1 MPKLVEVFNKDYIG
15 KLESFSIYMDTIL
28 MNGYSGARKSKAKG
42 MSLEFSDFRPYVL
55 GDDIRRIDW
64 NSYGRFDKLFI
75 KLFMEEKQGSINI
88 FIDSSAS
95 MQAGEPEKLF
105 YAKQLAASIA
115 YIALRNMDLVNLFAF
130 SDEITNEKKNI
141 QTKNLFP
148 DLLDF
153 LDNLPVNKESRLVN
167 ALNKIKNIPM
177 TKGISFIISDF
188 FSEDGYEEAVKL
200 LQYKK
205 QQIVLVQILSPEEID
220 PTIRGNLR
228 LVDSESGKAKDI
240 ELTQDRIN
248 NYKKALEKFKNQIQT
263 FCTKRGQQY
272 IFLSTD
278 IPILL
283 GLENCLRR

>member
-15 KLESFSIYMDTIL
+15 KLESFSIYMDTLL

-95 MQAGEPEKLF
+95 MQGGEPEKLF

-205 QQIVLVQILSPEEID
+205 QQIVLVQILSSEEID

>member
-15 KLESFSIYMDTIL
+15 KLESFSIYMDTLL

-95 MQAGEPEKLF
+95 MQGGEPEKLF

>member
-15 KLESFSIYMDTIL
+15 KLESFSIYMDTLL

-205 QQIVLVQILSPEEID
+205 QQIVLVQILSPRKS
-220 PTIRGNLR
+220 IRQSVG
-228 LVDSESGKAKDI
+228 I
-240 ELTQDRIN
+240 
-248 NYKKALEKFKNQIQT
+248 
-263 FCTKRGQQY
+263 
-272 IFLSTD
+272 
-278 IPILL
+278 
-283 GLENCLRR
+283 